1 MAISNMFD
9 FLRRIKDSLPGWK
22 GYFTLIGVLIIW
34 IFVIIAVIVNLY
46 NAQILTAFLMF
57 FSGFAFS
64 FILWILLTLVDKI
77 FPQIVRE

>member
-1 MAISNMFD
+1 MAISSMFA

-22 GYFTLIGVLIIW
+22 GYFIFIGVLIIW
-34 IFVIIAVIVNLY
+34 IFVILAVIVNLY

-57 FSGFAFS
+57 FSGFVFS
-64 FILWILLTLVDKI
+64 FILWLSLTIIDRI